1 MNIEKQEFGL
11 FLKIL
16 YDGLILI
23 NIVGARLKKLT
34 YKFPE

>member
-16 YDGLILI
+16 YDGLILK
-23 NIVGARLKKLT
+23 NIDDVRLKN
-34 YKFPE
+34 